1 MKGPRTSVAAEQW
14 ALSAAHLTVARVFLL
29 EEEIMRVLLGSAPGD
44 LGLHQA
50 VGTRPRFLPLLHK
63 QRAQTA
69 AISCPRVLLGS
80 THLCGH
86 RGRAAAVCPRG
97 TLSTPRPRRARG
109 TLTEGQ
115 PGLSSLRG
123 QVARTVTGCRSQKGL
138 AGLLSQRTSN
148 ISILRNAGGLN
159 GICILTGFRR
169 VGGRWY
175 MNLSPG
181 GWSPREEKQ
190 EREPPVLRP
199 APRTR
204 ERALSSHSD
213 PRGTPLTSC
222 DLSSGPSSPERRW
235 WRAKRQEIDGQRLQ
249 QRLRGQRSGNLS
261 SGEKGRPH
269 PRRPDMSP

>member
-1 MKGPRTSVAAEQW
+1 M
-14 ALSAAHLTVARVFLL
+14 
-29 EEEIMRVLLGSAPGD
+29 
-44 LGLHQA
+44 
-50 VGTRPRFLPLLHK
+50 
-63 QRAQTA
+63 
-69 AISCPRVLLGS
+69 
-80 THLCGH
+80 
-86 RGRAAAVCPRG
+86 
-97 TLSTPRPRRARG
+97 
-109 TLTEGQ
+109 EGQ

-199 APRTR
+199 APRT
-204 ERALSSHSD
+204 
-213 PRGTPLTSC
+213 
-222 DLSSGPSSPERRW
+222 
-235 WRAKRQEIDGQRLQ
+235 
-249 QRLRGQRSGNLS
+249 
-261 SGEKGRPH
+261 
-269 PRRPDMSP
+269 